1 MVETPNKQ
9 SENERKMAYP
19 PKPFPIG
26 LALVSLVLTVQLSGA
41 GAETAKGAPVD
52 IVIRNYVQALGG
64 EAAILRIT
72 SRELEATH
80 RRGSSARLQWQA
92 PNKVLRVQG
101 KEREGFD
108 GTTAWAESKRK
119 RIKRLPDSV
128 KDEIETTVNP
138 IRYAHLRDMYTDLQ
152 AGAPAT
158 LDAKRMDVLVAP
170 NHIGSTKFFFDAASH
185 LLVRIEE
192 FGVSSAYYKHVVEF
206 ANYKEIDG
214 LMLPFEIDR
223 DSEEPGAENGTIHL
237 SKVKQN
243 VQLDPSAFT
252 RPNISALVSGGKR

>member
-1 MVETPNKQ
+1 
-9 SENERKMAYP
+9 MAYF
-19 PKPFPIG
+19 PKPFGIG
-26 LALVSLVLTVQLSGA
+26 VALVSLALTVQLAGA
-41 GAETAKGAPVD
+41 GADTGKGAPVD
-52 IVIRNYVQALGG
+52 VVIRNYVQALGG

-72 SRELEATH
+72 SRELEASH
-80 RRGSSARLQWQA
+80 RRGSSAKLQWQA
-92 PNKVLRVQG
+92 PNKILRVQG

-108 GTTAWAESKRK
+108 GNTAWAESKRK
-119 RIKRLPDSV
+119 KVKRLPDSV

-152 AGAPAT
+152 SAAPAT
-158 LDAKRMDVLVAP
+158 LDAKQMTSWLRRIISGDRVLL
-170 NHIGSTKFFFDAASH
+170 DAASH

-214 LMLPFEIDR
+214 VMLPFEIDR

-243 VQLDPSAFT
+243 VPLDPSVFT

>member
-1 MVETPNKQ
+1 M
-9 SENERKMAYP
+9 
-19 PKPFPIG
+19 
-26 LALVSLVLTVQLSGA
+26 ALVSLALAVQLPGA
-41 GAETAKGAPVD
+41 GADTAKGASVD
-52 IVIRNYVQALGG
+52 VVVRNYVQALGG

-72 SRELEATH
+72 SRELEASH
-80 RRGSSARLQWQA
+80 RRGSTAKLQWQA

-119 RIKRLPDSV
+119 KITRLPDSV
-128 KDEIETTVNP
+128 RDEIETTVNP

-152 AGAPAT
+152 ATAPAT
-158 LDAKRMDVLVAP
+158 LDAKRMDVLIAP
-170 NHIGSTKFFFDAASH
+170 NHIGSTKFFFDADSH

-192 FGVSSAYYKHVVEF
+192 FGVSSAYYKHVIEF

-214 LMLPFEIDR
+214 VMFPFEIDR
-223 DSEEPGAENGTIHL
+223 SSDEPGAENGTIHL

-243 VQLDPSAFT
+243 VQLDSSVFT